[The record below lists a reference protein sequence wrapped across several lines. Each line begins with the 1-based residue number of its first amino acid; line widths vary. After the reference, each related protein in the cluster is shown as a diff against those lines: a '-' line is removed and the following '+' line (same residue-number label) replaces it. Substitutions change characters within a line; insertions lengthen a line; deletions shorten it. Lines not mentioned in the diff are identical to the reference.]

1 MIMWVMDRQPYDQI
15 KTSENTTR
23 DSRHS
28 ICERVHYK
36 FKQMYTYST
45 TGIYGSWLSIFA
57 LTKLRANCVIP
68 KFCYK
73 IKFDHT
79 SILKQFRKHSTC
91 IFFMRSKR
99 RWDSP
104 LFMYAAFYVYFA
116 WKKIQVDEGIHD
128 SSTGWQFGHCQ
139 YHHYVIQGSCVYAT
153 LLIMVD
159 YITIAMI
166 ISQRL
171 WSLS

>member
-28 ICERVHYK
+28 ICERVPYK

-73 IKFDHT
+73 NNKEVLVKALVTELVNTKSFGY
-79 SILKQFRKHSTC
+79 R
-91 IFFMRSKR
+91 
-99 RWDSP
+99 
-104 LFMYAAFYVYFA
+104 
-116 WKKIQVDEGIHD
+116 
-128 SSTGWQFGHCQ
+128 TGR
-139 YHHYVIQGSCVYAT
+139 VNT
-153 LLIMVD
+153 
-159 YITIAMI
+159 
-166 ISQRL
+166 
-171 WSLS
+171 